1 MPVNPLFCGLGVDR
15 GRRLCYTAAMNRDPS
30 ILIVDD
36 NSTVVE
42 LLRSQLKPFQY
53 KLDSALDGEE
63 ALEKIRRDPPDLILL
78 DLMMPRISGFEIC
91 RRIKSDKNTQF
102 IPIIV
107 ITALTEQGDKLK
119 AIELGADDFL
129 VKPINRLELTTRI
142 KSLLRMK
149 LLHDDL
155 DTSESILFSLAAAL
169 EAKDFYTSGH
179 SERVADLAVE
189 LGRKMKLDER
199 ELESIRRGGL
209 LHDIG
214 KIGVKESILLKP
226 GRLTEEEM
234 AHIRTHASRGYD
246 ICAPLKSLEPCLP
259 IIRSHHERWDGD
271 GYPDGLTGEE
281 IPLAARIAAVA
292 DSYDAMTTDRPY
304 RRGMTSEEA
313 RAIFENEMNSGQWD
327 SSCVKALFDIIKERV

>member
-1 MPVNPLFCGLGVDR
+1 
-15 GRRLCYTAAMNRDPS
+15 MNREPL

-36 NSTVVE
+36 NATVVE
-42 LLRSQLKPFQY
+42 LLKSQLKPFQY
-53 KLDSALDGEE
+53 RLDTAMDGEE
-63 ALEKIRRDPPDLILL
+63 ALDKIRRQPPDLILL

-91 RRIKSDKNTQF
+91 RRIKSEKHTQF

-179 SERVADLAVE
+179 SERVSLLAVDIA
-189 LGRKMKLDER
+189 RKMSMSER
-199 ELESIRRGGL
+199 QIEAIRRGGL

-234 AHIRTHASRGYD
+234 AHIRTHAARGYD

-271 GYPDGLTGEE
+271 GYPDGIAGER
-281 IPLAARIAAVA
+281 IPLAARITAVA

-304 RRGMTSEEA
+304 RRGMTCDEA
-313 RAIFENEMNSGQWD
+313 RAIFENEMESGQWD
-327 SSCVKALFDIIKERV
+327 PVCVHAMFDAIKEQG